1 MSNRAIDGPE
11 APRLRRRQG
20 RELLLSG
27 PAQIDLMRAV
37 LARGR
42 SFRVRAR
49 GWSMTPFIRD
59 GDVIT
64 IAPVRPPHPDPH
76 ATAHSPLSAA
86 NVTEVGKCDVG
97 QVVAFVSA
105 LSQRLVVHRIIG
117 RRESGFLIHGDNLS
131 GPVAEIIRPDDILG
145 RVVRI
150 ERGGKRVWLGLGPER
165 YAIAV
170 LSQAGLLLPI
180 RSRVAV
186 LRSLFKRRSH
196 AND

>member
-1 MSNRAIDGPE
+1 LSNRANNWPE
-11 APRLRRRQG
+11 APSLRRRQG

-27 PAQIDLMRAV
+27 PAQIDLMQAV

-42 SFRVRAR
+42 SFRFRAR

-64 IAPVRPPHPDPH
+64 IAPAQPPDRNPRLP
-76 ATAHSPLSAA
+76 TSSSQSARDLTKA
-86 NVTEVGKCDVG
+86 RNCDVG
-97 QVVAFVSA
+97 RVVAFVSTP
-105 LSQRLVVHRIIG
+105 SRRLVVHRIIG
-117 RRESGFLIHGDNLS
+117 RYNSGFFIQGDNLS
-131 GPVAEIIRPDDILG
+131 GPVTETVGVEDILG

-150 ERGGKRVWLGLGPER
+150 ERGSRRIWLGLGPER

-170 LSQAGLLLPI
+170 LTRAGLLLPI

-186 LRSLFKRRSH
+186 LRRVFRRRPHGS
-196 AND
+196 N